1 MKVATDGEVTMMTMP
16 LEFRVL
22 EGRLLLMAQ
31 GPSRKEARPVSGETE
46 AA

>member
-1 MKVATDGEVTMMTMP
+1 MAMP

-22 EGRLLLMAQ
+22 EGRLLLMTQ
-31 GPSRKEARPVSGETE
+31 GPSRKEVRPDSGEAE

>member
-1 MKVATDGEVTMMTMP
+1 MKVAADGEVAKMTMP

-31 GPSRKEARPVSGETE
+31 GPSRKEARTVPGEAE